1 MRTKHPMIG
10 HSLKRM
16 LPLDLSQTKQL
27 IAAAPGVVAVVVV
40 GVVAVVVVAVVAV
53 VVVAAAAVEA
63 VEAAVVV
70 ATNVDASLL
79 L

>member
-1 MRTKHPMIG
+1 MIG

-16 LPLDLSQTKQL
+16 LPLELSQNKQL

-40 GVVAVVVVAVVAV
+40 GVVAVVVVVLLA
-53 VVVAAAAVEA
+53 AAAAVEA
-63 VEAAVVV
+63 VEAVEAAVVM